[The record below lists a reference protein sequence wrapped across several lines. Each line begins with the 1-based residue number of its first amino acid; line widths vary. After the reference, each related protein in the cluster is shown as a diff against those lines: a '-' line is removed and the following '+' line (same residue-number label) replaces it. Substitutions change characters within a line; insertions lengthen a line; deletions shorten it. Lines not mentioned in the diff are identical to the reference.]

1 MNTNQKRILKAVIAI
16 IVAMLLYP
24 PFHVIMNNGT
34 TLNMGYGW
42 ITDPPKQGYITA
54 TVNVAM
60 LLIQW
65 VGVLVV
71 GGLAFFLAKMTI
83 DLPISSSVV
92 SGSEQ
97 SNHELQ
103 QPRREKPSVT
113 DIQSGSKPG
122 PRGVGGWLLLLVV
135 GMIVLG
141 PLLGVGRINSDIM
154 MAERQYP
161 YITSMEEWKTYKTVT
176 WWIFLAVSSISFYG
190 GWGLVLGNNGAA
202 VSRAKAILWITGPG
216 ASLVLDFL
224 VPIMV
229 FGKSNA
235 GDSQFV
241 GAFIASII
249 VTAIWTTYLAKSKRV
264 RNTYGTHSP

>member
-83 DLPISSSVV
+83 DPPISSSVV
-92 SGSEQ
+92 SASEQ

-141 PLLGVGRINSDIM
+141 PLLGAGRINADIM

-216 ASLVLDFL
+216 ASLVLGIL

-249 VTAIWTTYLAKSKRV
+249 ATAIWTTYLAKSKRV